1 MACIVCVFSLGHC
14 PICSSETHPSIFGYV
29 LLLSLVM
36 VFLVLVLFCQ
46 GIFIHWSLC
55 FHPLVKNTVYIWVPS
70 PLTTASVLFICGTTC
85 NSGKVYLVVSRA
97 VYLHHYLFWGIPT
110 VVLGTLQFFFS
121 GQLKIAFNS
130 SGVNFSTMTT
140 QFILSCNRS
149 LQNLT
154 SCLTVNEKAKGPI
167 WLLLIT
173 H

>member
-1 MACIVCVFSLGHC
+1 MHCLCFFPWTLSYLFFINSPKHIWICFVVVFGDGAFGFSFILSRNLYSL
-14 PICSSETHPSIFGYV
+14 T
-29 LLLSLVM
+29 
-36 VFLVLVLFCQ
+36 
-46 GIFIHWSLC
+46 